1 MANLNKQILS
11 GVLWN
16 TIQLVINRGF
26 SFIIKLVLA
35 RLLFPEDFGVVGMA
49 TVFISFVTV
58 FNDLG
63 IGAALVQKKEEDL
76 NELHYYTSFWTGV
89 GWSIAL
95 YIIISLFVGPLA
107 ADFYDEEIL
116 ESLIPV
122 LSLGILSSPINLV
135 HKAQLTKALDFKK
148 IAFITNVSSIFS
160 GVLALILAY
169 LGAGVWSLVFN
180 SVASIVIGI
189 PLYFRA
195 TAWVPKFKWGKE
207 EFKDIFGFGVYTTGT
222 NVFNNLISKLD
233 YLVIGKMMSAS
244 VLGVY
249 TLAFILTDTFRSQLM
264 AVMNKVM
271 YPVYGRMQDNKNSL
285 KIYYL
290 KVVGYNSLIV
300 YPIMVFLLIL
310 GGPFVNQFFGDKWDG
325 TILPLQILSV
335 SVMFHMMVNS
345 NTSLIRG
352 LGKPK
357 LEMKLQIVKALFLYM
372 PLIIAGTYYYGIVGA
387 ASAILINKIISVF
400 IAQYFL
406 KKLVNISFSE
416 LLNSLKAPLI
426 GSLIAGIVSYTLYEY
441 TILHYILI
449 GVILAIVYL
458 GVVYLLMRRELTELY
473 WKLKNNYG
481 KKNKK
486 KDLHPSE

>member
-1 MANLNKQILS
+1 MANLNKQIVS
-11 GVLWN
+11 GIFWN
-16 TIQLVINRGF
+16 TIQLIVNRGF

-89 GWSIAL
+89 IWSIVL
-95 YIIISLFVGPLA
+95 YIVISLLVAPLA
-107 ADFYDEEIL
+107 ADFYGEEIL

-135 HKAQLTKALDFKK
+135 HKAQLTKVLNFKK
-148 IAFITNVSSIFS
+148 LAFIANISSIFS
-160 GVLALILAY
+160 GTLALVLAY
-169 LGAGVWSLVFN
+169 MGAGVWSLVFN
-180 SVASIVIGI
+180 SVASLVIGI
-189 PLYFRA
+189 PLYFKA
-195 TAWVPKFKWGKE
+195 TGWVPKLKWGKQ

-233 YLVIGKMMSAS
+233 YLVIGKMLSAS
-244 VLGVY
+244 TLGVY

-285 KIYYL
+285 KSYYL
-290 KVVGYNSLIV
+290 KVVGYNSIVV
-300 YPIMVFLLIL
+300 YPIMVFMLIL
-310 GGPFVNQFFGDKWDG
+310 GKPFVNQFFGDKWDG
-325 TILPLQILSV
+325 SILPLKILSL

-357 LEMKLQIVKALFLYM
+357 LELKLQFVKACFLYI
-372 PLIIAGTYYYGIVGA
+372 PLIIAGTFYYGLVGA
-387 ASAILINKIISVF
+387 AWAILFNKIASIF
-400 IAQYFL
+400 IAQYYL
-406 KKLVNISFSE
+406 KKLVNISFKE
-416 LLNSLKAPLI
+416 LLTSLKAPII
-426 GSLIAGIVSYTLYEY
+426 GSLISGLICYILFEY

-449 GVILAIVYL
+449 SVTLAIVYL
-458 GVVYLLMRRELTELY
+458 GIVYLLMKKELTELY
-473 WKLKNNYG
+473 WKLKKNYG

-486 KDLHPSE
+486 KDLQSPK